1 MQPEHQYTG
10 WLAQTIPGDC
20 LQVEAMIIFAC
31 IFLAVF
37 VYSVL
42 MLDACMKWALQFAF
56 FASLIASPVALLAI
70 EIYGVA
76 K

>member
-1 MQPEHQYTG
+1 
-10 WLAQTIPGDC
+10 
-20 LQVEAMIIFAC
+20 MIIFAC

-42 MLDACMKWALQFAF
+42 MIDACIAWAFQFAL
-56 FASLIASPVALLAI
+56 FASVIASPLMLLAI
-70 EIYGVA
+70 EVYGVA